1 MTGKAGAVDLN
12 GLSENYRKAFEKQ
25 PELLK
30 NYSKGVFC
38 GSVKE
43 PMPTYLKAPCEEMI
57 KGQNNSNR
65 GNKHR

>member
-30 NYSKGVFC
+30 N
-38 GSVKE
+38 
-43 PMPTYLKAPCEEMI
+43 
-57 KGQNNSNR
+57 
-65 GNKHR
+65 